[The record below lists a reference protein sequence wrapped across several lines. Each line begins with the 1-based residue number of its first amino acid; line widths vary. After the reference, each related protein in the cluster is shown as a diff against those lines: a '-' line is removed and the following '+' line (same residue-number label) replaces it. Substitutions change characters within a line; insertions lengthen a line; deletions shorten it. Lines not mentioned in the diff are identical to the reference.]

1 MTKPKPLMPKPGT
14 DNDTLLLALQ
24 ENQPDVFWN
33 PNSKLG
39 ITAHSRASELR
50 KMGWDIVAVQR
61 WVPEHAKKRQ
71 WGYQLLTPRS
81 RWPKPPAGRSTR
93 IVQQGRVV
101 A

>member
-1 MTKPKPLMPKPGT
+1 MTKPKPIMPNVGT
-14 DNDTLLLALQ
+14 DNDRFLIALQ

-39 ITAHSRASELR
+39 ITAHSRANDLR
-50 KMGWDIVAVQR
+50 KLGWEIVAVQR
-61 WVPEHAKKRQ
+61 YVPTHAKKRQ
-71 WGYQLLTPRS
+71 WGYRLVTPRS
-81 RWPKPPAGRSTR
+81 RWPKPSGERSTR